1 MHCPQG
7 PLFAGIEETLRSPSF
22 PQSDIFAT
30 GNAQILC
37 PEVILSKRSE
47 RRISSN
53 RTTTIPMGNGPQP
66 PPPPLFEEIF
76 RSRAPSKCLFSG
88 GVPPSARPRVILKAL
103 PRFAPGASVTK

>member
-7 PLFAGIEETLRSPSF
+7 PLFAGIEETPRSPSF

-30 GNAQILC
+30 GNARILR
-37 PEVILSKRSE
+37 PAVILSERGE

-66 PPPPLFEEIF
+66 PPPPLFEAIF
-76 RSRAPSKCLFSG
+76 RSRAPSKCLLF
-88 GVPPSARPRVILKAL
+88 
-103 PRFAPGASVTK
+103 